1 LTLYAGGDGIDT
13 LDMSA
18 TSAAS
23 VINLTGLASGAQTGI
38 DVLISIE
45 NVAGGTGNDRIEG
58 NGAANLL
65 DGGAGDDRIE
75 GEGGADTIIGGS
87 GNDLLRGGSGNDTFV
102 FAPGSGVDVI
112 ADFGDRAG
120 NQDVI
125 LFEGGPFADFA
136 DLQA

>member
-45 NVAGGTGNDRIEG
+45 NVVGGTGNDRIEG

-75 GEGGADTIIGGS
+75 GEGGADTII
-87 GNDLLRGGSGNDTFV
+87 GGSGNDTFV